1 MDYFK
6 DYKIADLDCEFYKY
20 LYEFENQI
28 KQRTGKQ
35 IILIDYD
42 KK

>member
-6 DYKIADLDCEFYKY
+6 DYKIADLDCEFCKY
-20 LYEFENQI
+20 IYEFENQI

-35 IILIDYD
+35 IILIAYD